1 MGAFVSVFRVPK
13 SGNSED
19 ECEDAAAVRP
29 VSRPGEWVDEPLWA
43 AVSDGAS
50 ESLLAGDWASLLA
63 RAVIELAQDDE
74 RILSAPDHFASA
86 LLKVSTQWDNWLTE
100 YLAEREARGRPVQWY
115 EQPKLMRGAYA
126 TLLVAYFSRNAKN
139 NLTRWYAAAIGDSC
153 LFHVRENE
161 LMCAF
166 PMTSASGF
174 NMDPKLVNSRNK
186 DHTLLASHTE
196 MVSGHC
202 EPGDEFFMCSDALAC
217 WFLGQ
222 TENGVLP
229 WRILKHL
236 SYPCDAH
243 EFSTWVATLRK
254 DGQMRNDDVAL
265 VHIDLR

>member
-100 YLAEREARGRPVQWY
+100 YLAEREARGRPVQW
-115 EQPKLMRGAYA
+115 
-126 TLLVAYFSRNAKN
+126 
-139 NLTRWYAAAIGDSC
+139 
-153 LFHVRENE
+153 
-161 LMCAF
+161 
-166 PMTSASGF
+166 
-174 NMDPKLVNSRNK
+174 
-186 DHTLLASHTE
+186 
-196 MVSGHC
+196 
-202 EPGDEFFMCSDALAC
+202 
-217 WFLGQ
+217 
-222 TENGVLP
+222 
-229 WRILKHL
+229 
-236 SYPCDAH
+236 
-243 EFSTWVATLRK
+243 
-254 DGQMRNDDVAL
+254 
-265 VHIDLR
+265 